1 MSDKTY
7 VRESIEKAVQE
18 KDAAALSK
26 IVFAIESAVDEDI
39 FEGPMDI
46 VYDVQDKIGD
56 VKTCQEIS
64 ELFFKYGLTPPK
76 DYEIYSFGDFL
87 ENPAPPVIVDFH
99 LRVARE
105 FKSIGFKLVKAQ
117 SAEDERQTAPHHIVE
132 VHQIVLSVT
141 VRQPHETSARLHRQF
156 EKSIIIGN
164 ALFRPVFCQP
174 YGKIDA
180 LVGLIVKLFYRREPN
195 RYNQPAQLLLIISAY
210 KSHLVVSHFLVG
222 NQIDILIPQF
232 PHYFG
237 HGCLIL
243 F

>member
-1 MSDKTY
+1 MSDKAY

-87 ENPAPPVIVDFH
+87 SNDFIGDPETDTVIFYKAVMEFLFNHPNESRMSPENKSWVADELLFFVEANVDDDAFEEIADM
-99 LRVARE
+99 L
-105 FKSIGFKLVKAQ
+105 
-117 SAEDERQTAPHHIVE
+117 DE
-132 VHQIVLSVT
+132 
-141 VRQPHETSARLHRQF
+141 
-156 EKSIIIGN
+156 
-164 ALFRPVFCQP
+164 
-174 YGKIDA
+174 
-180 LVGLIVKLFYRREPN
+180 
-195 RYNQPAQLLLIISAY
+195 
-210 KSHLVVSHFLVG
+210 
-222 NQIDILIPQF
+222 
-232 PHYFG
+232 
-237 HGCLIL
+237 
-243 F
+243 

>member
-87 ENPAPPVIVDFH
+87 SNDFIGDPETDTVIFYGAVMEFLFNHPNESRISPENKSW
-99 LRVARE
+99 VA
-105 FKSIGFKLVKAQ
+105 
-117 SAEDERQTAPHHIVE
+117 DELLFFVE
-132 VHQIVLSVT
+132 ANVYDD
-141 VRQPHETSARLHRQF
+141 AF
-156 EKSIIIGN
+156 EEI
-164 ALFRPVFCQP
+164 ADML
-174 YGKIDA
+174 D
-180 LVGLIVKLFYRREPN
+180 E
-195 RYNQPAQLLLIISAY
+195 
-210 KSHLVVSHFLVG
+210 
-222 NQIDILIPQF
+222 
-232 PHYFG
+232 
-237 HGCLIL
+237 
-243 F
+243 